1 MHRSSKTSPKPS
13 KRVKEA
19 RHWDG
24 VVSREE
30 AASFDRSKSGDGGQV
45 NGEFQP
51 DVSTMAWQST
61 LTVSH
66 QWPAGPSNL
75 APQKAEQLHW
85 SGSSI
90 SVA

>member
-1 MHRSSKTSPKPS
+1 MPFTAIRYVHSLYWFQLSGSSHVPTHRSSKTSPKPS

-51 DVSTMAWQST
+51 DVSTMARQST

-66 QWPAGPSNL
+66 Q
-75 APQKAEQLHW
+75 
-85 SGSSI
+85 
-90 SVA
+90 